1 MRKTGISFKQIYKL
15 VKRFFKKIEYK
26 EKKNS
31 QRGRPRKYK
40 DEFIIAIFLYQT
52 LKQYSYREV
61 LQELKCL
68 GFKTPSLNDYHYRV
82 KQLNENTLKLLLEK
96 TGQHFIEKIK
106 DKIQCY
112 IADATGF
119 AYGDIYSLKWRRG
132 IEVKQIKSHIRLEVI
147 IAVDNKGK
155 ALILGCETGKAY
167 ASEIK
172 MLHQILNKVDFI
184 KGLPFIADK
193 GYDSISVIQKI
204 LDIGLIPAIKI
215 KETFRVKIKHTLRQL
230 SKENWLKYGKKR
242 YRIESLFGNIK
253 NKANSVFRVKREDI
267 AKKLAIAWAIL
278 WNFYM
283 ILIYVFLFIL
293 SVLIFRRNFF
303 DFWNTLRPI

>member
-15 VKRFFKKIEYK
+15 TKRFFKKIKYK

-61 LQELKCL
+61 LQELKYF
-68 GFKTPSLNDYHYRV
+68 GFKTPSLNDYHYRI
-82 KQLNENTLKLLLEK
+82 KQFNENTLKLLLEK
-96 TGQHFIEKIK
+96 TGQYFIEKTK

-132 IEVKQIKSHIRLEVI
+132 IEVKQIKSHIRLELI
-147 IAVDNKGK
+147 IAVDNKNK
-155 ALILGCETGKAY
+155 VLILGCETGKAY

-172 MLHQILNKVDFI
+172 MLNQILNKVDFI

-215 KETFRVKIKHTLRQL
+215 KETLRVKIKHPLRQL
-230 SKENWLKYGKKR
+230 SKNM
-242 YRIESLFGNIK
+242 
-253 NKANSVFRVKREDI
+253 

-293 SVLIFRRNFF
+293 SVLIFRISFF
-303 DFWNTLRPI
+303 DFCKQSL